1 VVPTEPEPITLH
13 AADGVALEAQHA
25 PATTDSQPRAGMV
38 LCHPHPQFGGTMR
51 SLVISAL
58 FEALPRAG
66 VECLRF
72 NFRGV
77 EGSGGE
83 YTSGDAEHLD
93 AAAAVSDLS
102 SRLPHGVPLVLAGW
116 SFGAD
121 IALSY
126 TDPSIA
132 GWLLVACPL
141 RYTREPERVTA
152 DARPKYVVLAQ
163 HDEFRAA
170 DEVAREIESWRNAEV
185 HVIGGASHF
194 FVGRTEQ
201 VVMHALA
208 FVSALAGEP
217 KPAGN
222 AS

>member
-1 VVPTEPEPITLH
+1 VPPEPEAITLL

-25 PATTDSQPRAGMV
+25 PADDGSPARAGMV

-51 SLVISAL
+51 SIVISAL

-66 VECLRF
+66 VECVRF

-83 YTSGDAEHLD
+83 YTGGDAERLD
-93 AAAAVSDLS
+93 AAAAVADLS
-102 SRLPHGVPLVLAGW
+102 HRLPAGAPLVLAGW

-126 TDPSIA
+126 SDPAIA
-132 GWLLVACPL
+132 GWLLIACPL
-141 RYTREPERVTA
+141 RYARDPERVSN
-152 DARPKYVVLAQ
+152 DARPKYAVLAQ
-163 HDEFRAA
+163 HDEFRPA
-170 DEVAREIESWRNAEV
+170 DEAAREIASWRNAEV
-185 HVIGGASHF
+185 HVVGGASHF

-201 VVMHALA
+201 VVTHALA
-208 FVSALAGEP
+208 FVSRLADEP
-217 KPAGN
+217 TTAENG
-222 AS
+222 S